1 MEEMSRR
8 KYHSLG
14 AELLCEIK
22 NVHAPFDHTKDMH
35 NHTNHE
41 ILIVKKGKLNFF
53 TDHAG
58 IELSR
63 GDIALIPMYKFHRG
77 EILTPDEY
85 DRIVINVTENIL
97 ECASYE
103 QYDLNKCFKPYND
116 KQIHTVHLN
125 EEELAEIEKYSTTL
139 KDSLFSSTPEAE
151 ILTDAYFK
159 LILVMINRKYRKNEL
174 SLAEDKMP
182 DIVKRT
188 FNYIDKHLTEEITLK
203 ALEDEI
209 HNNGTYISRCVKKIS
224 GLSISQYIIAKRIAL
239 ACRLLREGNTANEAC
254 YQSGFNNYSNFS
266 RTFTKQVGV
275 SPKQFQI
282 EYRKGI
288 IANT

>member
-1 MEEMSRR
+1 MDEIR
-8 KYHSLG
+8 KRSYHSLG

-22 NVHAPFDHTKDMH
+22 NVSAPFDTTTDMH

-41 ILIVKKGKLNFF
+41 ILIVKRGRINLF

-58 IELSR
+58 IELTR

-77 EILTPDEY
+77 EILTTDEY

-97 ECASYE
+97 EDASYD

-116 KQIHTVHLN
+116 KHIHTAHLDEDEL
-125 EEELAEIEKYSTTL
+125 EEIDKYSAKL
-139 KDSLFSSTPEAE
+139 KENLFSNSPESP
-151 ILTDAYFK
+151 ILIDAYFK

-188 FNYIDKHLTEEITLK
+188 FNYIDKHLTEDITLK
-203 ALEDEI
+203 SLENEI

-224 GLSISQYIIAKRIAL
+224 GLTISQYIIAKRIAL
-239 ACRLLREGNTANEAC
+239 ACRYLREGNTANEAC
-254 YQSGFNNYSNFS
+254 YRSGFNNYSNFS

-282 EYRKGI
+282 EYRNGV
-288 IANT
+288 IANV

>member
-1 MEEMSRR
+1 MEQKRR
-8 KYHSLG
+8 RSYHSLG

-22 NVHAPFDHTKDMH
+22 NVSAPFDQTTDMH

-41 ILIVKKGKLNFF
+41 ILIVKNGRLNLF

-58 IELSR
+58 IELTR

-77 EILTPDEY
+77 EILTPEEY

-97 ECASYE
+97 EEASYE

-116 KQIHTVHLN
+116 KHIHTAHLT
-125 EEELAEIEKYSTTL
+125 EEELEEIDRYSSML
-139 KDSLFSSTPEAE
+139 KDNLFSSTPESE

-159 LILVMINRKYRKNEL
+159 LILVLINKKYRKNEF
-174 SLAEDKMP
+174 SLAEDKMH

-203 ALEDEI
+203 ALENEI

-266 RTFTKQVGV
+266 RTFSKQVGV

-282 EYRKGI
+282 EYRKGV
-288 IANT
+288 IANV

>member
-1 MEEMSRR
+1 MDDKIR
-8 KYHSLG
+8 KSHHSLS

-22 NVHAPFDHTKDMH
+22 NVSAPFEHTTDMH

-41 ILIVKKGKLNFF
+41 ILIVKRGRINLF

-58 IELSR
+58 IELTR
-63 GDIALIPMYKFHRG
+63 GDVALIPMYKFHRG
-77 EILTPDEY
+77 EILTPTEY
-85 DRIVINVTENIL
+85 DRIVINVTENVL
-97 ECASYE
+97 QNASYE

-116 KQIHTVHLN
+116 KQIHTAHLN
-125 EEELAEIEKYSTTL
+125 EDELEEIDLYSSLLLDNLYST
-139 KDSLFSSTPEAE
+139 SAESE
-151 ILTDAYFK
+151 ILTDSYFK
-159 LILVMINRKYRKNEL
+159 LIMVMINRKYRKNEL
-174 SLAEDKMP
+174 SLSEDKMP
-182 DIVKRT
+182 DIVKKT

-224 GLSISQYIIAKRIAL
+224 GLSLSQYIIAKRIAL
-239 ACRLLREGNTANEAC
+239 ACRLLREGSTANEAC

-282 EYRKGI
+282 EYRKGVI
-288 IANT
+288 DNI